1 MNNER
6 KNMINIKKIGVS
18 ALAGSLAMFSA
29 HAAEYTLSGDAEV
42 AWGSAEGNHID
53 NNAANGKGIATD
65 MDLYF
70 NAGGELDNGW
80 TVSFFQALDTDTSG
94 TTTVS
99 STSSQV
105 TLGMGSLG
113 KLVLSNEAGSAA
125 NGIDDVLPKAYEE
138 VWHSAQH
145 TSIQNDFGSATS
157 KGSVSYTLPTL
168 EFMGVSMTLAADYDP
183 AANVGAADVSAL
195 TSNTKGVSGEAFVA
209 KFKHDIGV
217 EIGLGHEDINP
228 TTAQSTGEKNSTGY
242 IKYSAGPLSLGYQ
255 QVYRNAANRA
265 ADSEGDGYAIA
276 YTAGDMSFS
285 YAKMEDKTKAIS
297 ATAASATAEMT
308 SYSASY
314 TMGAMTIA
322 AQMWKTDNVDNTLG
336 DDHEATEISASFAF

>member
-6 KNMINIKKIGVS
+6 KNMINLKKVGVS

-53 NNAANGKGIATD
+53 NEAANGKGIGTD

-70 NAGGELDNGW
+70 NASGELDNGW
-80 TVSFFQALDTDTSG
+80 TVSFFQAMNTHAGVAAT
-94 TTTVS
+94 
-99 STSSQV
+99 TSSQV
-105 TLGMGSLG
+105 TMGMGSLG
-113 KLVLSNEAGSAA
+113 TLRLANQFGSAA
-125 NGIDDVLPKAYEE
+125 NGSDDILPRAYEE
-138 VWHSAQH
+138 VWHSASH
-145 TSIQNDFGSATS
+145 TSIQNDFGRATAE
-157 KGSVSYTLPTL
+157 GSVTYTLPTL
-168 EFMGVSMTLAADYDP
+168 EFMGVSMSLAADYDP
-183 AANVGAADVSAL
+183 AANVAAADASAL

-209 KFKHDIGV
+209 KFSHDIGLTV
-217 EIGLGHEDINP
+217 GLGHEDINP
-228 TTAQSTGEKNSTGY
+228 TTAQTTGEKNTTGY
-242 IKYSAGPLSLGYQ
+242 IQYAAGPLTVAYQ

-265 ADSEGDGYAIA
+265 ADSEGDGYGIS

-285 YAKMEDKTKAIS
+285 YNKMEDKTKALS
-297 ATAASATAEMT
+297 GVAESATAEMT
-308 SYSASY
+308 SYAASY

-322 AQMWKTDNVDNTLG
+322 AQLWKTDNVDNTVG